1 MNLTKKFLRVI
12 AFVLFAVI
20 ALQLPTFALPADY
33 GLTNE
38 TEQSDVSSDGTDPF
52 GDGAR
57 IIGEDESLRT
67 EDTKHFILSNG
78 TKIAAR
84 YEVPVHYEVN
94 DEWKDID
101 NTLTLQDSV
110 DADDIK
116 GFVNTAS
123 GVRFKFA
130 SNSKSAKLFRMKFD
144 EYEVSW
150 GLASNNVNNVSPV
163 VAGKPSFEDLDEN
176 ERAMALENLS
186 SVVRYANVFDGVDIE
201 YVVRGNDVKENIVIK
216 EKQDSYSYKF
226 EIKTKK
232 LTASLEEDGSV
243 SLKNNSG
250 ETVLVIPS
258 PFMYDANGD
267 PSQEVSFDLVKKNG
281 NGKYELTVTADKTWV
296 DNAAF
301 PVTVDPYLKTESN
314 RSSFDTS
321 WYTESKPDAHTETY
335 YFFAGKKDGTRNR
348 GYLKVL
354 TLPTLSSSDVI
365 TSATLVMC
373 QGGSIFPTN
382 TESKGV
388 FVYEAPTF
396 SGTYPTWNQLKDKPL
411 GDALDYNKRTIAKNT
426 YISFNITR
434 AVRNWYKDP
443 TSNNGLIFIG
453 SNEDSSSDAYIRYW
467 SEDNGGEIYRP
478 SLVVSY
484 LNCKGLENYQSY
496 HTSSAASAGT
506 GYVNDFSGALT
517 FVHSDFAGSGSR
529 MPVSV
534 SHIYNSAI
542 IGEDRYYAQFYT
554 DEMQSG
560 KGWKLNVQEKIRN
573 ITNAPK
579 NQIDNSDATYVFTDE
594 DGTEHYFK
602 LKSGEE
608 AKGNP
613 RSYVCETDPDL
624 TLTREKK
631 NTVTTF
637 TMVNDKTHYSKIFDG
652 DGYITA
658 QNDNN
663 GNSISYEYETYEHT
677 EKDKNG
683 KDVTEDYHYL
693 TKVTDGADRI
703 YTFGYDDNHRV
714 TSITDPAGKTITY
727 SYNENG
733 ELITI
738 TYPWSKTSTFEYEN
752 GLLIKATDNERNY
765 SIIYEYGKEA
775 DARKVVKV
783 TEYGGETAGITLGIT
798 YNDNATTEF
807 RTAGSDDVYGTE
819 DDLLTTY
826 GFDYLGRCIVAYTTD
841 LDKNNIYGVSSS
853 TFQNSNKVST
863 GNKITESASIGVYT
877 PNLISDPSF
886 EDDESLGGYADSG
899 ATVTVESSEYY
910 FGARSRKVVVPTAT
924 ADTTGFGFL
933 NIAREKGKHTFSVYV
948 KLTDI
953 TKSTDDKNSGLAIKI
968 ETPDGTVTEKVFRF
982 ESDNIGEWRRLEFT
996 ADCTSIGLIT
1006 AAIGLKNASGTFYI
1020 DMAQLEKGDCATYP
1034 NAVTNGAFI
1043 SKSLGGW
1050 TFSDD
1055 SKVSISGGNLRIN
1068 GDFITN
1074 SYAEQ
1079 TIVVNDNISDSFI
1092 LSGWG
1097 KATSAQTLTSE
1108 QENTASSDN
1117 HNIVNKTGTRFMLK
1131 ATVKYEDKN
1140 TSTGAPRTNRTYT
1153 VEIPFND
1160 QYTGWQFVSKPI
1172 IVKTDDD
1179 FEVTKINT
1187 ITIAAVYANNLNT
1200 AYFDNIALVRDV
1212 AYSYTYDAN
1221 GNVISTQALKEQK
1234 STLEYSTSND
1244 LTKQNNASGYNYEYT
1259 YDSKHNML
1267 TATSEGKVKT
1277 TLEYDVNGNP
1287 TSTVISASP
1296 ESNDNSKIYSSAT
1309 YTSDKNYTASL
1320 TDSRGNTV
1328 RYDVNL
1334 KTGIT
1339 NSVTHANGAKTVY
1352 TYDNRDRLVKVNSA
1366 KEDGSSVRL
1375 REEEVSYTYENG
1387 RLSEISVP
1395 MEWMSNVADTRKY
1408 SFVYDEFGNVLS
1420 TKFGTKTLMTNT
1432 YAPNNGK
1439 LTSSTYGNG
1448 TSINYVYDNLDRIV
1462 SLRYNNNEQTAFNYT
1477 YNRFGSVSAITDTAS
1492 GIAKIYDY
1500 DTVGRLIS
1508 ARTENGTNDVFRTHY
1523 TYDGLSRLDTLKY
1536 VYSTSAGTRYTH
1548 EYSATYGEDSRVNT
1562 FGLNGIFSITPTF
1575 DGLGR
1580 QSSRVLKNGSGAQV
1594 EKEDYAF
1601 LAGAGGN
1608 NATTTLIGS
1617 ATYYGAGTTGTQ
1629 YSYEYDANNNLT
1641 AIKKNGATLHTY
1653 TYDSLGQL
1661 TSWYNAATDKT
1672 VRYGY
1677 YKGGNLKN
1685 IYDGEDTVS
1694 FVYNNGDGIADRLM
1708 VYDGQLLSY
1717 DDIGNPLNFRDGI
1730 SMTWKNG
1737 RQLAT
1742 LTNGQTSASYDY
1754 NESGIRNKKTVNGI
1768 TTTYQLDGSK
1778 IVSENRNGTVQS
1790 YFYDEN
1796 GSVLGIVYG
1805 GENYY
1810 FRKNFRNDVLAI
1822 LNASGEVVVEYSYD
1836 PWGNILAVTGTLAST
1851 LGADNPFRYRGYYYD
1866 TESCFYYLNS
1876 RYYDAKV
1883 CRWISPEPN
1892 VNVGGFDSNSGF
1904 LGYNSYVYCANNP
1917 ICCADYNGEELV
1929 ILLVCVIVGV
1939 VVGGTYGG
1947 VSAYNAAKE
1956 SGETGSD
1963 LFWSTAAG
1971 VGKGAFVG
1979 GVLFGV
1985 GGVSAT
1991 AYAAFG
1997 ANSIAFLTSASS
2009 TVTIY
2014 ARAAEVAVLQE
2025 RKSTLEGLSYWQKSN
2040 NVMNAWYDN
2049 VPQIALGNTAS
2060 KGIKTIFDFE
2070 KEKRLGQDAF
2080 SISFDGYL
2088 RSSKL
2093 SLFSNYITPIY
2104 NIGNVIVSYCCP
2116 NPTKRAR
2123 DRGYT
2128 LN

>member
-1 MNLTKKFLRVI
+1 MNSTKKFFRVI

-94 DEWKDID
+94 GEWKDID
-101 NTLTLQDSV
+101 NSLTLQDSV

-186 SVVRYANVFDGVDIE
+186 SVVRYADIFDGVDIE

-243 SLKNNSG
+243 SLKNNAG
-250 ETVLVIPS
+250 KTVLCIPA
-258 PFMYDANGD
+258 PYMYDANGD

-321 WYTESKPDAHTETY
+321 WYTESKPNAHTETY
-335 YFFAGKKDGTRNR
+335 SFVAGKKDGTRNR

-373 QGGSIFPTN
+373 QGGSVFPTN
-382 TESKGV
+382 TDSKGV

-396 SGTYPTWNQLKDKPL
+396 SGTYPTWRQLEGKSL
-411 GDALDYNKRTIAKNT
+411 GDALDYNKRTIANDT
-426 YISFNITR
+426 FISFNITR
-434 AVRNWYKDP
+434 AVKNWYKDP
-443 TSNNGLIFIG
+443 TSNNGLIFVG
-453 SNEDSSSDAYIRYW
+453 SNENSSSDAFIRYW
-467 SEDNGGEIYRP
+467 SEDNGGVAYRP

-496 HTSSAASAGT
+496 HTASAASAGT

-752 GLLIKATDNERNY
+752 GLLIKATDKERNY
-765 SIIYEYGKEA
+765 SIIYEYGKKA

-783 TEYGGETAGITLGIT
+783 TEYGGNTAGITLGIT
-798 YNDNATTEF
+798 YNDNATTVF
-807 RTAGSDDVYGTE
+807 RTAGSDDVYGTA

-826 GFDYLGRCIVAYTTD
+826 GFDYLGRCVVAYTTD

-877 PNLISDPSF
+877 PNLIADPSF
-886 EDDESLGGYADSG
+886 EDDESLGGYPDSG

-982 ESDNIGEWRRLEFT
+982 ESDNIGEWQRLEFT

-1034 NAVTNGAFI
+1034 NAVINGSFG
-1043 SKSLGGW
+1043 SKLDGW
-1050 TFSDD
+1050 TT
-1055 SKVSISGGNLRIN
+1055 SGSNVKKASTLPGDYTGDPLPSVFGSGLRID

-1097 KATSAQTLTSE
+1097 KATSAQTLTAE

-1131 ATVKYEDKN
+1131 ATVKYKDKK
-1140 TSTGAPRTNRTYT
+1140 TSTGEPRTNRTYT

-1172 IVKTDDD
+1172 IVKPDDGY
-1179 FEVTKINT
+1179 EVTKINT

-1212 AYSYTYDAN
+1212 AYSYTYDSN

-1234 STLEYSTSND
+1234 SKLEYNKSND
-1244 LTKQNNASGYNYEYT
+1244 LITQNNASGYNYSYEYYDNHNLKSSTSESGIKTFIT
-1259 YDSKHNML
+1259 YD
-1267 TATSEGKVKT
+1267 E
-1277 TLEYDVNGNP
+1277 NGNAINTKVSGTTDP
-1287 TSTVISASP
+1287 DNIASP
-1296 ESNDNSKIYSSAT
+1296 TNDVIYSSAT
-1309 YTSDKNYTASL
+1309 YSENGQYIISL
-1320 TDSRGNTV
+1320 TDSRGKVTTRNINETTGVLNSTTDANGNTV
-1328 RYDVNL
+1328 SYEYDDRYRVTRMYSGATDIIYEYMNGSLSKIKTKATNFSDTDYEEYVN
-1334 KTGIT
+1334 
-1339 NSVTHANGAKTVY
+1339 
-1352 TYDNRDRLVKVNSA
+1352 TYDAFGNK
-1366 KEDGSSVRL
+1366 
-1375 REEEVSYTYENG
+1375 
-1387 RLSEISVP
+1387 ISV
-1395 MEWMSNVADTRKY
+1395 SV
-1408 SFVYDEFGNVLS
+1408 GNITLS
-1420 TKFGTKTLMTNT
+1420 TNHF
-1432 YAPNNGK
+1432 APNNGK

-1448 TSINYVYDNLDRIV
+1448 VTVNYFYDQLDRV
-1462 SLRYNNNEQTAFNYT
+1462 VQKCDTNNEDPAFLYL
-1477 YNRFGSVSAITDTAS
+1477 YNGLGALSSVTDTATQE
-1492 GIAKIYDY
+1492 KISYVY
-1500 DTVGRLIS
+1500 DTVGRPS
-1508 ARTENGTNDVFRTHY
+1508 ETRTEKGDNIFRVLYGYDEISRPNLLIYKYNGAY
-1523 TYDGLSRLDTLKY
+1523 TQK
-1536 VYSTSAGTRYTH
+1536 YSTSYIADNRITL
-1548 EYSATYGEDSRVNT
+1548 
-1562 FGLNGIFSITPTF
+1562 FKLNNGQSDVFSIAPMF
-1575 DGLGR
+1575 DTLGR
-1580 QSSRVLKNGSGAQV
+1580 QTSRTLKNGSGAQV
-1594 EKEDYAF
+1594 DKEVYSF
-1601 LAGAGGN
+1601 LVGAGGA
-1608 NATTTLIGS
+1608 NASTSMVSSVG
-1617 ATYYGAGTTGTQ
+1617 YYGSDSTVDET
-1629 YSYEYDANNNLT
+1629 Y
-1641 AIKKNGATLHTY
+1641 TY
-1653 TYDSLGQL
+1653 TYDNLG
-1661 TSWYNAATDKT
+1661 NIKT
-1672 VRYGY
+1672 VSKNGTQIAAYTYNSFNMLTGYTDADGNTYTYGY
-1677 YKGGNLKN
+1677 SSGKN
-1685 IYDGEDTVS
+1685 ISETGKYLLFYTDDVWLDRVTCITDDASGKVFGITYDGIGNT
-1694 FVYNNGDGIADRLM
+1694 
-1708 VYDGQLLSY
+1708 LSY
-1717 DDIGNPLNFRDGI
+1717 RDGM
-1730 SMTWKNG
+1730 SFTWKNG

-1742 LTNGQTSASYDY
+1742 FTQGQTSASYDY
-1754 NESGIRNKKTVNGI
+1754 NESGIRNKKTVNGV
-1768 TTTYQLDGSK
+1768 TTTYQLAGSM
-1778 IVSENRNGTVQS
+1778 IVSENRNGNIIQ
-1790 YFYDEN
+1790 YYYNEA
-1796 GSVLGIVYG
+1796 GSVIGLRYNG
-1805 GENYY
+1805 NDY
-1810 FRKNFRNDVLAI
+1810 FFRRNLQGDIIAI
-1822 LNASGEVVVEYSYD
+1822 LNTAGQTVVSYEYD
-1836 PWGNILAVTGTLAST
+1836 PWGNILSTSGSLAST
-1851 LGADNPFRYRGYYYD
+1851 LGVANPFRYRGYYYD
-1866 TESCFYYLNS
+1866 TESGLYYLQT
-1876 RYYDAKV
+1876 RYYDPAVGRFINADGFTSTGQGLLGNNMYAYCGNAPVNRKDVSGRYWLDDIKNGFDSIGEFFSTTWDSFSTVV
-1883 CRWISPEPN
+1883 CDTWDDVSDWACDTLNQASDWVCDTWTDISSWTKN
-1892 VNVGGFDSNSGF
+1892 AWSKTKDFAVNVGSTVWHGITTAVVSVKNFFVDRFSTAEKTSNSLSAIG
-1904 LGYNSYVYCANNP
+1904 
-1917 ICCADYNGEELV
+1917 
-1929 ILLVCVIVGV
+1929 ILLDSGAAYCVGIAAGLSIPTFGISVPTAGV
-1939 VVGGTYGG
+1939 V
-1947 VSAYNAAKE
+1947 A
-1956 SGETGSD
+1956 
-1963 LFWSTAAG
+1963 
-1971 VGKGAFVG
+1971 
-1979 GVLFGV
+1979 
-1985 GGVSAT
+1985 
-1991 AYAAFG
+1991 
-1997 ANSIAFLTSASS
+1997 
-2009 TVTIY
+2009 
-2014 ARAAEVAVLQE
+2014 AVLGVV
-2025 RKSTLEGLSYWQKSN
+2025 SIPFH
-2040 NVMNAWYDN
+2040 AA
-2049 VPQIALGNTAS
+2049 AL
-2060 KGIKTIFDFE
+2060 II
-2070 KEKRLGQDAF
+2070 
-2080 SISFDGYL
+2080 
-2088 RSSKL
+2088 
-2093 SLFSNYITPIY
+2093 
-2104 NIGNVIVSYCCP
+2104 NIVNE
-2116 NPTKRAR
+2116 
-2123 DRGYT
+2123 D
-2128 LN
+2128 